1 MSGNSNWLDEL
12 EARLDRQLESFLKS
26 NPQQEALLAEQQ
38 ARERQQS
45 LRRQRLD
52 LKQEAELQR
61 QGLLRLASEIRS
73 WQERV
78 QRARSAGA
86 DALADR
92 AEAHINELMEQGR
105 CRWETLAEVGQRFN
119 AVEVELR
126 TMAPPTSAPGPGEA
140 PPAPGGDGTA
150 PGQAKS
156 EPPPQADLESE
167 WAAFENHQDLQ
178 ELRRQMQR

>member
-1 MSGNSNWLDEL
+1 MSGSSNWLEEL

-45 LRRQRLD
+45 LQRQRLD

-61 QGLLRLASEIRS
+61 QGLLRLASEIRA

-78 QRARSAGA
+78 RRARSAGA

-105 CRWETLAEVGQRFN
+105 CRWETLAEVGQRFS
-119 AVEVELR
+119 AIDLELR
-126 TMAPPTSAPGPGEA
+126 NMAPQSAGGPDQASTS
-140 PPAPGGDGTA
+140 PPGDGKA
-150 PGQAKS
+150 ASQAKPKS
-156 EPPPQADLESE
+156 TPQADLESD
-167 WAAFENHQDLQ
+167 WTAFETHQDLQ
-178 ELRRQMQR
+178 ELRRKMQR

>member
-12 EARLDRQLESFLKS
+12 EARLDQQLESFLKS

-45 LRRQRLD
+45 LRRQSLD

-61 QGLLRLASEIRS
+61 QGLLRLASEIRA

-105 CRWETLAEVGQRFN
+105 CRWETLAEVGQRFS
-119 AVEVELR
+119 AVDGELR
-126 TMAPPTSAPGPGEA
+126 SMTPATAGGPGQTPPSPDNGRA
-140 PPAPGGDGTA
+140 PS
-150 PGQAKS
+150 QAKPES
-156 EPPPQADLESE
+156 TPQADLESD

>member
-1 MSGNSNWLDEL
+1 MSGSSNWLEEL

-45 LRRQRLD
+45 LRSQRLD

-61 QGLLRLASEIRS
+61 QGLLRLASEIRA

-78 QRARSAGA
+78 RRARSAGA

-105 CRWETLAEVGQRFN
+105 CRWETLAEVGQRFS
-119 AVEVELR
+119 AVELELR
-126 TMAPPTSAPGPGEA
+126 NMAPPNAGGPGQPSTS
-140 PPAPGGDGTA
+140 PPADGQSPT
-150 PGQAKS
+150 QAQPES
-156 EPPPQADLESE
+156 SPQADLESD
-167 WAAFENHQDLQ
+167 WAAFETHQDLQ
-178 ELRRQMQR
+178 ELRRKMQR

>member
-1 MSGNSNWLDEL
+1 MSGSSNWLEEL
-12 EARLDRQLESFLKS
+12 EARLDRQLESFLQS

-61 QGLLRLASEIRS
+61 QGLLRLASEIRA

-78 QRARSAGA
+78 RRARSAGA

-105 CRWETLAEVGQRFN
+105 CRWETLAEVGQRFS
-119 AVEVELR
+119 AIDLELR
-126 TMAPPTSAPGPGEA
+126 NMAPPSTGGHCQASTS
-140 PPAPGGDGTA
+140 PPDDGKTSS
-150 PGQAKS
+150 QAKPKS
-156 EPPPQADLESE
+156 TPQADLESD
-167 WAAFENHQDLQ
+167 WTAFETHQDLQ
-178 ELRRQMQR
+178 ELRRKMQR

>member
-1 MSGNSNWLDEL
+1 MSGSSNWLEEL
-12 EARLDRQLESFLKS
+12 EARLDRQLESVLQS

-61 QGLLRLASEIRS
+61 HGLLRLASEIRA

-78 QRARSAGA
+78 RRARSAGA

-105 CRWETLAEVGQRFN
+105 CRWETLAEVGQRFS
-119 AVEVELR
+119 AIDLELR
-126 TMAPPTSAPGPGEA
+126 NMAPPST
-140 PPAPGGDGTA
+140 GGH
-150 PGQAKS
+150 GQASTSPPNDGKASSQAKPKS
-156 EPPPQADLESE
+156 TPQADLESD
-167 WAAFENHQDLQ
+167 WTAFETHQDLQ
-178 ELRRQMQR
+178 ELRRKMQR

>member
-1 MSGNSNWLDEL
+1 MSGSSNWLEEL

-26 NPQQEALLAEQQ
+26 NPQQETLLAEQQ
-38 ARERQQS
+38 ARERQQD

-61 QGLLRLASEIRS
+61 QGLLRLASEIRA

-78 QRARSAGA
+78 LRARSAGA

-105 CRWETLAEVGQRFN
+105 CRWETLAEVGQRFS
-119 AVEVELR
+119 AVDLELR
-126 TMAPPTSAPGPGEA
+126 HMAAPTAGGPDQGSTSPP
-140 PPAPGGDGTA
+140 GDGRT
-150 PGQAKS
+150 PSQAQPKS
-156 EPPPQADLESE
+156 NPQADLESD
-167 WAAFENHQDLQ
+167 WTAFENQQDLQ
-178 ELRRQMQR
+178 ELRRKMQR

>member
-1 MSGNSNWLDEL
+1 MSGSSNWLDEL
-12 EARLDRQLESFLKS
+12 EARLDQQLESFLKS

-86 DALADR
+86 GALADR
-92 AEAHINELMEQGR
+92 AEAHINDLMEQGR
-105 CRWETLAEVGQRFN
+105 CRWETLAEVGQRFS
-119 AVEVELR
+119 AVDLELR
-126 TMAPPTSAPGPGEA
+126 SMAAATAGGPGPE
-140 PPAPGGDGTA
+140 PPSPGNGRS
-150 PGQAKS
+150 PSQAKPKS
-156 EPPPQADLESE
+156 TPQADLESD

>member
-1 MSGNSNWLDEL
+1 MSSSNWLDEL
-12 EARLDRQLESFLKS
+12 EARLDQQLESFLKS

-86 DALADR
+86 GALADR
-92 AEAHINELMEQGR
+92 AEAHINDLMEQGR
-105 CRWETLAEVGQRFN
+105 CRWETLAEVGQRFS
-119 AVEVELR
+119 AVDLELR
-126 TMAPPTSAPGPGEA
+126 SMAAATAGGPGPE
-140 PPAPGGDGTA
+140 PPSPGNGRS
-150 PGQAKS
+150 PSQAKPKS
-156 EPPPQADLESE
+156 TPQADLESD
-167 WAAFENHQDLQ
+167 WTAFENHQDLQ

>member
-1 MSGNSNWLDEL
+1 MSGSSNWLEEL

-45 LRRQRLD
+45 LRSQRLD

-61 QGLLRLASEIRS
+61 QGLLRLASEIRA

-78 QRARSAGA
+78 RRARSAGA

-105 CRWETLAEVGQRFN
+105 CRWETLAEVGQRFS
-119 AVEVELR
+119 AVELELR
-126 TMAPPTSAPGPGEA
+126 NMAPASA
-140 PPAPGGDGTA
+140 GG
-150 PGQAKS
+150 PGQASTSPPGDGNSKS
-156 EPPPQADLESE
+156 QAKPESSPQADLESD
-167 WAAFENHQDLQ
+167 WAAFETHQDLQ
-178 ELRRQMQR
+178 ELRRKIQR

>member
-1 MSGNSNWLDEL
+1 MSGSSNWLDEL

-38 ARERQQS
+38 ARERQQN
-45 LRRQRLD
+45 LRRERLD

-105 CRWETLAEVGQRFN
+105 CRWEPLAEVGQRFS
-119 AVEVELR
+119 AVDVELR
-126 TMAPPTSAPGPGEA
+126 TMAPP
-140 PPAPGGDGTA
+140 A
-150 PGQAKS
+150 PGQAQPES
-156 EPPPQADLESE
+156 TPQADLESE
-167 WAAFENHQDLQ
+167 WADFENHQDLQ

>member
-1 MSGNSNWLDEL
+1 MSGSSNWLDEL
-12 EARLDRQLESFLKS
+12 EARLDSQLESFLKS

-45 LRRQRLD
+45 LQRQRLD

-78 QRARSAGA
+78 QRARNAGA
-86 DALADR
+86 EALADR
-92 AEAHINELMEQGR
+92 AEAHINDLMEQGR
-105 CRWETLAEVGQRFN
+105 CRWETLAEVGQRFS
-119 AVEVELR
+119 AVDGELR
-126 TMAPPTSAPGPGEA
+126 SMVPPSTGGPGQA
-140 PPAPGGDGTA
+140 PPAPGAGRA
-150 PGQAKS
+150 PSQAHS
-156 EPPPQADLESE
+156 DSTPQADLESE

>member
-1 MSGNSNWLDEL
+1 MSGSSNWLEEL
-12 EARLDRQLESFLKS
+12 EARLDRQLESFLQS

-61 QGLLRLASEIRS
+61 QGLLRLASEIRA

-78 QRARSAGA
+78 RRARSAGA

-119 AVEVELR
+119 AVDLELR
-126 TMAPPTSAPGPGEA
+126 NMAAPTAGGPDQGSTSPPGEGRA
-140 PPAPGGDGTA
+140 PS
-150 PGQAKS
+150 QAKPKS
-156 EPPPQADLESE
+156 NPQADLESD
-167 WAAFENHQDLQ
+167 WTAFENQQDLQ
-178 ELRRQMQR
+178 ELRRKMQR

>member
-1 MSGNSNWLDEL
+1 MSGSSNWLDEL

-52 LKQEAELQR
+52 LKQEAEMQR
-61 QGLLRLASEIRS
+61 QGLLRLASEIRA

-78 QRARSAGA
+78 GRARSAGA
-86 DALADR
+86 DDLADR

-119 AVEVELR
+119 AVDLELR
-126 TMAPPTSAPGPGEA
+126 SMAPA
-140 PPAPGGDGTA
+140 TA
-150 PGQAKS
+150 AGPGQAAPSPGDGKAQGQTKPES
-156 EPPPQADLESE
+156 TPQADLESD

>member
-1 MSGNSNWLDEL
+1 MSGSSNWLEEL
-12 EARLDRQLESFLKS
+12 EARLDRQLESFLQS

-45 LRRQRLD
+45 LRRQCLD

-61 QGLLRLASEIRS
+61 QGLLRLASEIRA

-78 QRARSAGA
+78 RRARSAGA

-105 CRWETLAEVGQRFN
+105 CRWETLAEVGQRFS
-119 AVEVELR
+119 AIDLELR
-126 TMAPPTSAPGPGEA
+126 NMAPPST
-140 PPAPGGDGTA
+140 GGH
-150 PGQAKS
+150 GQASTSPPDDGKTSSQAKPKS
-156 EPPPQADLESE
+156 TPQADLESD
-167 WAAFENHQDLQ
+167 WTAFETHQDLQ
-178 ELRRQMQR
+178 ELRRKMQR

>member
-1 MSGNSNWLDEL
+1 MSGSSNWLEEL

-26 NPQQEALLAEQQ
+26 NPQQEALVAEQQ
-38 ARERQQS
+38 ARERQQI
-45 LRRQRLD
+45 LRSQRLD

-61 QGLLRLASEIRS
+61 QGLLRLASEIRA

-105 CRWETLAEVGQRFN
+105 CRWETLAEVGQRFS
-119 AVEVELR
+119 AVELELR
-126 TMAPPTSAPGPGEA
+126 NMAPPNAGGPGQPE
-140 PPAPGGDGTA
+140 
-150 PGQAKS
+150 S
-156 EPPPQADLESE
+156 SPQADLESD
-167 WAAFENHQDLQ
+167 WAAFETHQDLQ
-178 ELRRQMQR
+178 ELRRKMQR

>member
-1 MSGNSNWLDEL
+1 MSSSNWLDEL
-12 EARLDRQLESFLKS
+12 EARLDQQLESFLKS

-86 DALADR
+86 GALADR
-92 AEAHINELMEQGR
+92 AEAHINDLMEQGR
-105 CRWETLAEVGQRFN
+105 CRWETLTEVGQRFS
-119 AVEVELR
+119 AVDLELR
-126 TMAPPTSAPGPGEA
+126 SMAAATAGGPGPE
-140 PPAPGGDGTA
+140 PPSPGNGRS
-150 PGQAKS
+150 PSQAKPKS
-156 EPPPQADLESE
+156 TPQADLESD

>member
-1 MSGNSNWLDEL
+1 MSSSNWLDEL
-12 EARLDRQLESFLKS
+12 EARLDQQLESFLKS

-86 DALADR
+86 GALADR
-92 AEAHINELMEQGR
+92 AEAHINDLMEQGR
-105 CRWETLAEVGQRFN
+105 CRWETLAEVGQRFS
-119 AVEVELR
+119 AVDLELR
-126 TMAPPTSAPGPGEA
+126 SMAAATAGGPGPE
-140 PPAPGGDGTA
+140 PPSPGNGRS
-150 PGQAKS
+150 PSQAKPKS
-156 EPPPQADLESE
+156 TPQADLESD

>member
-1 MSGNSNWLDEL
+1 MSGSSNWLDEL

-26 NPQQEALLAEQQ
+26 NPPQEALLAEQQ
-38 ARERQQS
+38 ARERQQG

-105 CRWETLAEVGQRFN
+105 CRWETLAEVGQRFS

-126 TMAPPTSAPGPGEA
+126 TMAPPPSAPGPGQG
-140 PPAPGGDGTA
+140 PPAPTDGTA
-150 PGQAKS
+150 PGQAKPES
-156 EPPPQADLESE
+156 TPQADLESE
-167 WAAFENHQDLQ
+167 WADFENHQDLQ

>member
-1 MSGNSNWLDEL
+1 MSGNSNWLEEL

-45 LRRQRLD
+45 LRRQLLD

-61 QGLLRLASEIRS
+61 QGLLRLAGEIRS

-78 QRARSAGA
+78 RRARGAGA

-119 AVEVELR
+119 AVDVELR
-126 TMAPPTSAPGPGEA
+126 SMAAATD
-140 PPAPGGDGTA
+140 GG
-150 PGQAKS
+150 PGQAAADPAHGSSPSQAKRES
-156 EPPPQADLESE
+156 TPQADLESD

>member
-1 MSGNSNWLDEL
+1 MSGSSNWLEEL

-61 QGLLRLASEIRS
+61 QGLLRLASEIRA

-78 QRARSAGA
+78 RRARSAGA

-105 CRWETLAEVGQRFN
+105 CRWETLAEVGQRFS
-119 AVEVELR
+119 AVELELHN
-126 TMAPPTSAPGPGEA
+126 MAPASV
-140 PPAPGGDGTA
+140 GG
-150 PGQAKS
+150 PGQASTSTPGDGSSPSQAKPES
-156 EPPPQADLESE
+156 SPQADLESD
-167 WAAFENHQDLQ
+167 WAAFETHQDLQ
-178 ELRRQMQR
+178 ELRRKMQR

>member
-1 MSGNSNWLDEL
+1 MSGSSNWLDEL
-12 EARLDRQLESFLKS
+12 EARLDSQLESFLKS

-61 QGLLRLASEIRS
+61 QGLLRLAGEIRS

-105 CRWETLAEVGQRFN
+105 CRWETLAEVGQRFS
-119 AVEVELR
+119 AVDVELR
-126 TMAPPTSAPGPGEA
+126 SMVPPSTGGPGQA
-140 PPAPGGDGTA
+140 PPAPGESRVPSQTKPDCT
-150 PGQAKS
+150 
-156 EPPPQADLESE
+156 PQADLESE
-167 WAAFENHQDLQ
+167 WSAFENHQDLQ
-178 ELRRQMQR
+178 ELRRQIQR

>member
-1 MSGNSNWLDEL
+1 MSGSSHWLDEL
-12 EARLDRQLESFLKS
+12 EARLERQLESFLKS

-78 QRARSAGA
+78 RRARSAGA
-86 DALADR
+86 DNLADR

-105 CRWETLAEVGQRFN
+105 CRWETLAELGQRFS
-119 AVEVELR
+119 AVDVELR
-126 TMAPPTSAPGPGEA
+126 SMAAA
-140 PPAPGGDGTA
+140 TA
-150 PGQAKS
+150 AGAGQAPADPGNGKS
-156 EPPPQADLESE
+156 PNPAQPESTPQADLESD

>member
-1 MSGNSNWLDEL
+1 MSSSNWLDEL
-12 EARLDRQLESFLKS
+12 EARLDQQLESFLKS

-86 DALADR
+86 GALADR
-92 AEAHINELMEQGR
+92 AEAHINDLMEQGR
-105 CRWETLAEVGQRFN
+105 CRWETLAEVGQRFS
-119 AVEVELR
+119 AVDLELR
-126 TMAPPTSAPGPGEA
+126 SMAAATAGGPGPQ
-140 PPAPGGDGTA
+140 PPSPGNGRS
-150 PGQAKS
+150 PSQAKPKS
-156 EPPPQADLESE
+156 TPQADLESD

>member
-1 MSGNSNWLDEL
+1 MSGSSNWLEEL
-12 EARLDRQLESFLKS
+12 EARLDKQLESFLKS

-45 LRRQRLD
+45 LRSQRLD

-61 QGLLRLASEIRS
+61 QGLLRLASEIRA

-78 QRARSAGA
+78 RRARSAGA

-92 AEAHINELMEQGR
+92 AEAHINDLMEQGR
-105 CRWETLAEVGQRFN
+105 CRWETLAEVGQRFS
-119 AVEVELR
+119 AVDLELR
-126 TMAPPTSAPGPGEA
+126 SMAAATAGGPGPE
-140 PPAPGGDGTA
+140 PPSPGNGRS
-150 PGQAKS
+150 PSQAKPKS
-156 EPPPQADLESE
+156 TPQADLESD

>member
-1 MSGNSNWLDEL
+1 MSGSNNWLDEL

-52 LKQEAELQR
+52 LKQEAEMQR
-61 QGLLRLASEIRS
+61 QGLLRLATEIRA

-78 QRARSAGA
+78 GRARSAGA
-86 DALADR
+86 DVLADR

-105 CRWETLAEVGQRFN
+105 CRWETLAEVGQRFS
-119 AVEVELR
+119 AVDLELR
-126 TMAPPTSAPGPGEA
+126 TMAPQTAAGPGKA
-140 PPAPGGDGTA
+140 PADPGNGSS
-150 PGQAKS
+150 PSQAKQES
-156 EPPPQADLESE
+156 TPQADLESD

-178 ELRRQMQR
+178 ELRRKMQR

>member
-1 MSGNSNWLDEL
+1 MSGSSNWLEEL

-45 LRRQRLD
+45 LRSQRLD

-61 QGLLRLASEIRS
+61 QGLLRLASEIRA

-78 QRARSAGA
+78 RRARSAGA

-92 AEAHINELMEQGR
+92 AESHINELMEQGR
-105 CRWETLAEVGQRFN
+105 CRWETLAEVGQRFS
-119 AVEVELR
+119 AVEQELGN
-126 TMAPPTSAPGPGEA
+126 MAPASV
-140 PPAPGGDGTA
+140 GG
-150 PGQAKS
+150 PGQAS
-156 EPPPQADLESE
+156 TSPPGDGSSPSQAQPESSPQADLESD
-167 WAAFENHQDLQ
+167 WAAFETHQDLQ
-178 ELRRQMQR
+178 ELRRKMQR

>member
-1 MSGNSNWLDEL
+1 MSGSSNWLDEL
-12 EARLDRQLESFLKS
+12 EARLDQQLESFLKS

-61 QGLLRLASEIRS
+61 QGLLRLASEIRA

-78 QRARSAGA
+78 GRARSAGA
-86 DALADR
+86 DVLADR

-105 CRWETLAEVGQRFN
+105 CRWETLAEVGQRFS
-119 AVEVELR
+119 AVDLELR
-126 TMAPPTSAPGPGEA
+126 SMAPQ
-140 PPAPGGDGTA
+140 TA
-150 PGQAKS
+150 GVPGQASPSPGDGKVPSQAKPKS
-156 EPPPQADLESE
+156 TPQADLESD

-178 ELRRQMQR
+178 ELRRKMQR

>member
-1 MSGNSNWLDEL
+1 MSASSNWRDEL
-12 EARLDRQLESFLKS
+12 EARLDRQLESFLKA
-26 NPQQEALLAEQQ
+26 NPQQEAMLAEQQ
-38 ARERQQS
+38 ARDRQQS

-86 DALADR
+86 NALADR
-92 AEAHINELMEQGR
+92 AEAHISELMEQGR
-105 CRWETLAEVGQRFN
+105 CRWETLAEVGQRFRS
-119 AVEVELR
+119 VDEELR
-126 TMAPPTSAPGPGEA
+126 TMAVPDSGTPGPA
-140 PPAPGGDGTA
+140 QPDST
-150 PGQAKS
+150 
-156 EPPPQADLESE
+156 PQADLESE

-178 ELRRQMQR
+178 DLRRQMQR

>member
-1 MSGNSNWLDEL
+1 MSGSSNWLEEL

-61 QGLLRLASEIRS
+61 QGLLRLASEIRA

-78 QRARSAGA
+78 RRARSAGA

-105 CRWETLAEVGQRFN
+105 CRWETLAEVGQRFS
-119 AVEVELR
+119 AVEQLR
-126 TMAPPTSAPGPGEA
+126 DMAPPSAEG
-140 PPAPGGDGTA
+140 
-150 PGQAKS
+150 PGQAS
-156 EPPPQADLESE
+156 TSPPGDGSSPSQAKPESSPQADLESD
-167 WAAFENHQDLQ
+167 WAAFETHQDLQ
-178 ELRRQMQR
+178 ELRRKMQR